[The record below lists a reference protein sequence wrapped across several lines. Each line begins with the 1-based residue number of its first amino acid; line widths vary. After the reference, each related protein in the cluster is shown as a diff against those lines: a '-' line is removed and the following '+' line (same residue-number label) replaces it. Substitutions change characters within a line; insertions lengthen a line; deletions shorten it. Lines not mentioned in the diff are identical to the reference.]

1 MKIKKKLICL
11 MPNGKDYGFPDVVE
25 GIVEKHAPVTGLFAF
40 MRNDETG
47 DIENCRLKSKD
58 PAKAKAFMN
67 EETVLAE
74 HITQFIDGRLVPKTM
89 YFAPYAPDEDV
100 RQRPT
105 VMELPDESIVTV
117 EIILAEDDGLSR
129 TFLYRMANHNLSL
142 SEIVDGLFDTD
153 LYADDR
159 SGLVDED
166 ELFTRVDE
174 TCDYEEGILVDYYS
188 ETGRRYDITYEDGEQ
203 IFEHVVS
210 MRIVNINRN

>member
-1 MKIKKKLICL
+1 MKVKKKLICL
-11 MPNGKDYGFPDVVE
+11 MPNGKDYGFPDAVE

-47 DIENCRLKSKD
+47 DIENCRLKPKD
-58 PAKAKAFMN
+58 PAKAEAFMN

-74 HITQFIDGRLVPKTM
+74 HITQFIDGRLVPKTI

-105 VMELPDESIVTV
+105 VMELPNESTVTV
-117 EIILAEDDGLSR
+117 EIVLAEDDGLSR

-203 IFEHVVS
+203 ILEHVVS
-210 MRIVNINRN
+210 MRIVDINRN